1 MLLKSQMVQYVPVK
15 GDKVDEALGEFIN
28 GQPKGSMKVMFV
40 RMDPGI
46 YQFGSKKI
54 CIKVE
59 QGKIIIRVGGGYM
72 YIDEFLDQYT
82 TVELEKS
89 IRDGLDP
96 MGGERSPMRV
106 PGKGANPQVG
116 RSPSP
121 KKLLHRLDASPVPE
135 NCTQK
140 YPEANKASGTK

>member
-1 MLLKSQMVQYVPVK
+1 
-15 GDKVDEALGEFIN
+15 
-28 GQPKGSMKVMFV
+28 MKVMFV

-96 MGGERSPMRV
+96 MGGENSPMRI
-106 PGKGANPQVG
+106 PGKGGNRNAGAN

-121 KKLLHRLDASPVPE
+121 KKLLHRIDASPVPGSKQGQWHQQ
-135 NCTQK
+135 N
-140 YPEANKASGTK
+140 ANTSPNGKRNIQI

>member
-15 GDKVDEALGEFIN
+15 GDKVDEALGEYIN
-28 GQPKGSMKVMFV
+28 GQPKGSLKVMFV

-106 PGKGANPQVG
+106 PGKGAASQSNMGVN

-121 KKLLHRLDASPVPE
+121 KKLLHRLDASPVPGSK
-135 NCTQK
+135 Q
-140 YPEANKASGTK
+140 GQWHQ

>member
-1 MLLKSQMVQYVPVK
+1 
-15 GDKVDEALGEFIN
+15 
-28 GQPKGSMKVMFV
+28 MKVMFV

-106 PGKGANPQVG
+106 PGKRGLNESNVG

-121 KKLLHRLDASPVPE
+121 KKLLHRIDASPVPGSK
-135 NCTQK
+135 Q
-140 YPEANKASGTK
+140 GQWHQ